1 MIIRSLSVANIRSH
15 TEKTINLSAD
25 TTVLTGKNGAGKTS
39 LLEAIYIALQGTS
52 FKGTDLEVL
61 RHNSPWYRIDLLLD
75 DDTARSVTF
84 DPSRTSGKK
93 KFVVH
98 EKTSYRL
105 SPRDKYPVVLFE
117 PEDLRLLH
125 GSPSR
130 RRQFID
136 RFITQ
141 IDPTYTTTLRKYERA
156 LKQRNAL
163 LKRESIRNEDLFVW
177 NVALSDYGAKIIEQR
192 VYAVELIN
200 RELNNHYS
208 EIAHTVDNVTI
219 HYSHTTIDNSS
230 QKLLRELESKI
241 NYDKVVKHTSIGPH
255 RHDIVFLLNDSPALS
270 VASRGEARTIILA
283 LKRIEISIIEKLTEK
298 RPVILLDDV
307 FSELDN
313 DRQLVVARQFAGVQ
327 TIITGVD
334 GQSNIAE
341 KRSVISLS
349 K

>member
-1 MIIRSLSVANIRSH
+1 MIIRSLSVTNVRSH

-39 LLEAIYIALQGTS
+39 LLEAIHIALQGTS
-52 FKGTDLEVL
+52 FKGTDSEVL

-75 DDTARSVTF
+75 DDTVRSVTF
-84 DPSRTSGKK
+84 DPSRTSGRK

-141 IDPTYTTTLRKYERA
+141 IDPMYTATLRKYERA

-163 LKRESIRNEDLFVW
+163 LKRENVRSEDLFVW
-177 NVALSDYGAKIIEQR
+177 NVALSEHGATIIDKR
-192 VYAVELIN
+192 IYATEMIN
-200 RELNNHYS
+200 KELNKQYTN
-208 EIAHTVDNVTI
+208 IAHTEDVTTV
-219 HYSHTTIDNSS
+219 HYSHTSIDSS
-230 QKLLRELESKI
+230 TQKLLRELEQASER
-241 NYDKVVKHTSIGPH
+241 DRLLAFTSIGPH
-255 RHDIVFLLNDSPALS
+255 RHDIIFHFNDKPALS
-270 VASRGEARTIILA
+270 VASRGEVRSLVIS
-283 LKRIEISIIEKLTEK
+283 LKRIEIDIITQATGIT
-298 RPVILLDDV
+298 PITLLDDV
-307 FSELDN
+307 FSDLDSS
-313 DRQLVVARQFAGVQ
+313 RQGRLTEYKNQ
-327 TIITGVD
+327 TIISSTNADINNKYDDNTTIIG
-334 GQSNIAE
+334 
-341 KRSVISLS
+341 LS
-349 K
+349 